1 MRDIWKDQAINELE
15 LYNARLNS
23 LRSISDQ
30 IAELEE
36 SLTSI
41 RSPAADSVS
50 VRGGGG
56 AADEKYLNVLVKCD
70 LLKKNLEEAQRT
82 TRRVYNAMC
91 TLSDAEAKILER
103 RFMDKEEK
111 AVENIAKEKGV
122 DPRTIRNRLNDAL
135 KKFTVAMYG

>member
-1 MRDIWKDQAINELE
+1 MRDIWRDHAINELE

-23 LRSISDQ
+23 LSSISEQ

-56 AADEKYLNVLVKCD
+56 SADEKYLNILVKCD

-82 TRRVYNAMC
+82 TQRVYNAMC
-91 TLSDAEAKILER
+91 TLTDTEAKILER

-111 AVENIAKEKGV
+111 AVVNMAKEKDA
-122 DPRTIRNRLNDAL
+122 DPRTIRNYLNDAL

>member
-15 LYNARLNS
+15 LYRARLNS
-23 LRSISDQ
+23 LKSIPEQ

-41 RSPAADSVS
+41 RSPAADRVS

-56 AADEKYLNVLVKCD
+56 TDDKYLNILVKCD
-70 LLKKNLEEAQRT
+70 LLRESLTESQRST
-82 TRRVYNAMC
+82 TRVYNAMC
-91 TLSDAEAKILER
+91 SLPDIEARILER

-111 AVENIAKEKGV
+111 AVTNMAKEMDV
-122 DPRTIRNRLNDAL
+122 DPRTVRNYLSDAL